1 MQGGEEPHT
10 APHAATCEARGAQL
24 RRAARA
30 QKQRFDA
37 AVRYTHDAAVRLAP
51 EPLEGDVRAA
61 RSALR
66 DTYLALVFTCPFTRA
81 AQGVEATMWA
91 DTTHAEVAALRAH
104 LAALE
109 REAAE
114 APPGRRQLDALGAE
128 THTPKSARRSAKVH
142 EYERQLDTLRQ
153 FLGEEHAFWAAFAAR
168 VVRLFGVD
176 EAAAVLRGAG
186 ITDVDDGPR
195 GSAAPGAGACAAGA
209 APGSAAPGAAVVRT
223 GAGGDVQGG
232 GPGSSGGG
240 GPGGGGDDG
249 PDGDGQAL
257 AGHGAV
263 LAAADRIA
271 AARIPTNRTQLL
283 DILQKALI
291 YCGDLARYRA
301 MYAALPAALQ
311 RTAEGE
317 RAPDFSAA
325 VRFYRQAHVLLPDRG
340 NPMNQLAVV
349 AMRTGDRFL
358 ATYEYFRALCVRFP
372 FETARENL
380 DRLLDKALCAWDAS
394 PIRDDIVHAWRA
406 APGHVPVVSVQWPD
420 ADAWLASVVVL
431 HALLARRAELDC
443 VAALNEALLR
453 SLLSLTESLSLRAMD
468 HLRVVV
474 TALCASWTLRLWR
487 SAAPS
492 PSPAACAQRSFSVGA
507 AVPSAPL
514 TDATLPEAVRRSFE
528 AQALSHVLGVLT
540 AQLTAVRGELAGRLQ
555 APHTDALGAI
565 LRRTL
570 PALRVGFK
578 WVKTHLEYLERSV
591 DDAVKTDEQLR
602 AALAAE
608 GRSDAAPRS
617 ALTRFQQ
624 VVQSVRPGM
633 HAFWTAYTDV
643 VNLLRSLFPFQTL
656 PNVGAVDDAE
666 HDAVRVEEDAELCEL
681 GPVRNVLAPAAA
693 PVGAPGGA
701 PTGAPSPYPTGDEA
715 HRARIVDVL
724 VDAKVIAESRAS
736 PLAFDDARNV
746 FVYGG

>member
-1 MQGGEEPHT
+1 M
-10 APHAATCEARGAQL
+10 
-24 RRAARA
+24 
-30 QKQRFDA
+30 
-37 AVRYTHDAAVRLAP
+37 
-51 EPLEGDVRAA
+51 
-61 RSALR
+61 
-66 DTYLALVFTCPFTRA
+66 
-81 AQGVEATMWA
+81 
-91 DTTHAEVAALRAH
+91 
-104 LAALE
+104 
-109 REAAE
+109 
-114 APPGRRQLDALGAE
+114 
-128 THTPKSARRSAKVH
+128 
-142 EYERQLDTLRQ
+142 
-153 FLGEEHAFWAAFAAR
+153 
-168 VVRLFGVD
+168 
-176 EAAAVLRGAG
+176 
-186 ITDVDDGPR
+186 
-195 GSAAPGAGACAAGA
+195 
-209 APGSAAPGAAVVRT
+209 RT

-681 GPVRNVLAPAAA
+681 GPVRNVLAP
-693 PVGAPGGA
+693 VGAPPGA

-715 HRARIVDVL
+715 HLARIVDVL

>member
-1 MQGGEEPHT
+1 MHSGEEPHT

-37 AVRYTHDAAVRLAP
+37 VVRYTHDGAVRLAP

-128 THTPKSARRSAKVH
+128 THTPRSARRSAKVH

-195 GSAAPGAGACAAGA
+195 GPAE
-209 APGSAAPGAAVVRT
+209 PGSAPAAQAPVPGAAEHAAVVRT
-223 GAGGDVQGG
+223 GAD
-232 GPGSSGGG
+232 GG
-240 GPGGGGDDG
+240 GPGGSGGDGPGGSGGDG
-249 PDGDGQAL
+249 PDGDGQAP

-301 MYAALPAALQ
+301 MYAELPPALQ

-358 ATYEYFRALCVRFP
+358 AAYEYFRALCVRFP

-394 PIRDDIVHAWRA
+394 PIRDEIVHAWRA

-443 VAALNEALLR
+443 VAALNAALLR

-514 TDATLPEAVRRSFE
+514 TDATLLEAVRRSFE

-540 AQLTAVRGELAGRLQ
+540 AQLTAVRGELAERLR
-555 APHTDALGAI
+555 APHTDALGAV

-602 AALAAE
+602 VALAA
-608 GRSDAAPRS
+608 DAAPRS
-617 ALTRFQQ
+617 ALARFQQ
-624 VVQSVRPGM
+624 IIQSVRPGM

-681 GPVRNVLAPAAA
+681 GPVRNVLAPVRA
-693 PVGAPGGA
+693 PPGA

-715 HRARIVDVL
+715 HLARIVDVL

-746 FVYGG
+746 FVYGGSGGRGTNLLADDH